1 MKSLVLIGGGGH
13 CRSCIEVIE
22 STGRF
27 KIEGII
33 DNEISN
39 TETCLGYPVIGSDA
53 EIDKIKT
60 MKAMALITIG
70 QINSPDKRKNLYE
83 LLNSQEIETPVI
95 KASSSIVSRYSLVKE
110 GSIIMHGAV
119 VNACANIGINTII
132 NSMALIEHDAQIGDH
147 CHISTGARINGNVEI
162 GDGCFVGSGAII
174 YQNIKIARKSVIPA
188 GAVISNDVSDG
199 ELLRGV
205 S

>member
-22 STGRF
+22 SMGHF

-39 TETCLGYPVIGSDA
+39 IETCLGYPVIGSDA

-174 YQNIKIARKSVIPA
+174 HQNIKIARKSVIPA